1 MKRGIA
7 RGASFANKISSSSF
21 NGFFTSFFL
30 GLLLSVA
37 LYSRSLCAIDNITFM
52 IIVVAYYCYCL
63 RCAQLAHSGHHEW
76 WYCWL
81 SALCFVLSA
90 ILLDD
95 GAHLLLLLLL
105 VIHGC
110 RSVCLL
116 DAQWAHICFCS
127 YWPCWLIH
135 HLIGKWLNV
144 KCFLPYRTRNEK
156 RNNSNNNKGNEHAER
171 FDFLF

>member
-1 MKRGIA
+1 MCRLSYCITNQLTTRLEETRGITR

-37 LYSRSLCAIDNITFM
+37 PYSRSLCAIDNITFM
-52 IIVVAYYCYCL
+52 IIIVAYYCYCL

-105 VIHGC
+105 LFVIHGC

-116 DAQWAHICFCS
+116 DTQWAH
-127 YWPCWLIH
+127 L
-135 HLIGKWLNV
+135 
-144 KCFLPYRTRNEK
+144 
-156 RNNSNNNKGNEHAER
+156 
-171 FDFLF
+171 FLFLLTLLIDSTSNWKVVEREMLSPLSN